1 MKYAIPIGLALGGV
15 LSMLCGTYCIAAD
28 LELQQ
33 LGVDVDP
40 TWSYLYTWVS
50 CSMAVIATVTLEVVH
65 RRECARWDEEM
76 SRLQYTQRVSQ
87 SSKSINHDIDRL
99 VENGEWEF

>member
-33 LGVDVDP
+33 LGVDVDS

-50 CSMAVIATVTLEVVH
+50 CSMALTAIVTLEVVH
-65 RRECARWDEEM
+65 QRECRRWDEEM
-76 SRLQYTQRVSQ
+76 SRLQSCSERILIPEPFTRNYYEKR
-87 SSKSINHDIDRL
+87 N
-99 VENGEWEF
+99 